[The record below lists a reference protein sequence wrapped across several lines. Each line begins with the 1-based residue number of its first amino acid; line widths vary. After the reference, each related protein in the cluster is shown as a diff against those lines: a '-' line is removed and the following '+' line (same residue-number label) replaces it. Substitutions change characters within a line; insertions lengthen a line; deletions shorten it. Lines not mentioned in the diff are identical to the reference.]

1 METDKVECWGTGSAR
16 REFIFV
22 EDLADAL
29 IFLMKNYDDPEI
41 INVGV
46 GKDVSI
52 KELVAHL
59 VDMVGYEGE
68 IIWDTDKPEGMP
80 KRLLDVSKLNSLGW
94 QANTSLDEGL
104 KLAYE
109 YYKLEVRGGI
119 GR

>member
-109 YYKLEVRGGI
+109 YYKLEVRGCI